1 MMSAAGRH
9 EIRRDEHVIETPG
22 LDQLRKVGT
31 CQMTLFKQIII
42 PEDPS
47 DEPIHEDLLIGHN
60 NATLE
65 MTGDE
70 LHVMADGDDC
80 LAIAVTCSII
90 PVSTIQIRD

>member
-1 MMSAAGRH
+1 
-9 EIRRDEHVIETPG
+9 
-22 LDQLRKVGT
+22 
-31 CQMTLFKQIII
+31 MTLFKQIII

-80 LAIAVTCSII
+80 LAHCRHLFDYPCQHYTN
-90 PVSTIQIRD
+90 